1 MLIRKLEIISFGKFK
16 NKTIDFNEGLNVII
30 GNNESGKS
38 TIIAFISAMLYG
50 FGDNR
55 GKGLSLREKYIP
67 WGGDFCE
74 GKILVTLDSGQ
85 NITLYRKSGSVKKY
99 DVLNIY
105 DTDTGEDISI
115 MPEEITGV
123 SSETF
128 FKTLCI
134 RQMGSS
140 VDGSNSE
147 IVSRISN
154 IADGGDESI
163 SYDKAVKILESAK
176 RDIQP
181 QRGNNGKLA
190 KISEE
195 ISFLEKRQQEFMKTK
210 TELKSAEALLPDA
223 KRKADGLKKEYD
235 SLCSEDFSSQI
246 AHLSGRIDEKSKHTK
261 NDNLPL
267 YFISACLLIC
277 FFVLVTINTNL
288 SFIFLILSAGSF
300 LYSILKKPRED
311 NLGVLKKE
319 LDEKKQEKA
328 LHDQKLSSLH
338 EKMQRAQADFDALNT
353 RVISLGA
360 IADESI
366 SEKLEELYRQR
377 HTLEKELGIL
387 TKVTQA
393 IYSAHEKMQKN
404 FTPLLSKKASE
415 YFSAITGAKYT
426 RLYCDEEFGIKVETD
441 LPRESSYFSGGTV
454 DQLYLSLRLALIDM
468 IFGDKSAPII
478 LDEPFLQYDDIR
490 MTNTVTLFQKLE
502 NNRQILLFSNNR
514 DSFSGTEML
523 T

>member
-1 MLIRKLEIISFGKFK
+1 MLIRRLEITSFGKFK
-16 NKTIDFNEGLNVII
+16 NKVIDFKEGLNVIT

-38 TIIAFISAMLYG
+38 TVIAFISAMLYG

-55 GKGLSLREKYIP
+55 GKGLSLREKYTP
-67 WGGDFCE
+67 WDTDSCE
-74 GKILVTLDSGQ
+74 GKIFVTLDNGQ

-105 DTDTGEDISI
+105 DTDTGEELSI
-115 MPEEITGV
+115 TPEEIAGV

-134 RQMGSS
+134 RQLGSP

-147 IVSRISN
+147 IVTRLSN
-154 IADGGDESI
+154 IAEGGDESV
-163 SYDKAVKILESAK
+163 SYDKAVKILESAR

-181 QRGNNGKLA
+181 QRGNNGKLS
-190 KISEE
+190 KIGEE
-195 ISFLEKRQQEFMKTK
+195 ISSLEKKQQEIMKIK
-210 TELKSAEALLPDA
+210 TELKSAEALLPEA
-223 KRKADGLKKEYD
+223 RKKAAELKNEYD
-235 SLCSEDFSSQI
+235 ALSSVDFASQI
-246 AHLSGRIDEKSKHTK
+246 AHLSGRIDEKSKYTK
-261 NDNLPL
+261 NDNLPF
-267 YFISACLLIC
+267 YFISACLLVC
-277 FFVLVTINTNL
+277 FFVLVTMKAKL
-288 SFIFLILSAGSF
+288 SFIFLILSAGAF
-300 LYSILKKPRED
+300 LYSILKKPRKD
-311 NLGVLKKE
+311 NLTNLKKE

-328 LHDQKLSSLH
+328 QHDQKLSALH
-338 EKMQRAQADFDALNT
+338 EKLQKAQAEFEALNT
-353 RVISLGA
+353 RFISLCA
-360 IADESI
+360 ISDESS
-366 SEKLEELYRQR
+366 SERLQELYSQR
-377 HTLEKELGIL
+377 RLLEKELHIL
-387 TKVTQA
+387 TNATQA
-393 IYSAHEKMQKN
+393 LYSAHEKMQKN

-415 YFSAITGAKYT
+415 YFSSITGAKYT
-426 RLYCDEEFGIKVETD
+426 KLYCDEEFGIKVETD

-468 IFGDKSAPII
+468 IFGDKTAPIL

-502 NNRQILLFSNNR
+502 NHRQILLFSNNR